1 MMLDPYQPRTPQTFW
16 CKKCDQQEVDSTRPV
31 TGDFYVVGG
40 HAYDKESSEY
50 DGEYLSVMFAVCK
63 SCQAVLING

>member
-1 MMLDPYQPRTPQTFW
+1 M
-16 CKKCDQQEVDSTRPV
+16 DSTRPV